1 MFVTSQHTHYVVP
14 IHNYH
19 DGIWCF
25 MGGGLVG
32 AKQTN
37 AWRCVKMMRDST
49 VPSDDERGV
58 RYGNPWCTHEYPILL
73 NDTEDGY
80 YARCLRCL
88 TIGPER
94 PFKEAAHRALLVL
107 GAREAADLQG

>member
-1 MFVTSQHTHYVVP
+1 
-14 IHNYH
+14 
-19 DGIWCF
+19 
-25 MGGGLVG
+25 
-32 AKQTN
+32 
-37 AWRCVKMMRDST
+37 MRDSIE
-49 VPSDDERGV
+49 SSGGERGV
-58 RYGNPWCTHEYPILL
+58 SYGNLWCTHEYPILL

-94 PFKEAAHRALLVL
+94 PFKEAARRALVVL